1 MDVRSLDSSG
11 LLDRALEFAS
21 TNIRIER
28 ILIALG
34 LDPNNLTYE
43 AIFNRLLEVL
53 LDHIAFASVFAA
65 IGGIFLILSF
75 VSRTIVPMRILSI
88 VSIVFFIGASLLG
101 SVPR

>member
-28 ILIALG
+28 LLLQLG

-43 AIFNRLLEVL
+43 AIFNRLLDVL
-53 LDHIAFASVFAA
+53 LDHITFASVFAA

-75 VSRTIVPMRILSI
+75 VSRTIVQMRILSI
-88 VSIVFFIGASLLG
+88 VTIVFCIAASLLAH
-101 SVPR
+101 S